1 MTTKTEKLIIDT
13 SFEEFEKSFMED
25 GDTEIKAHI
34 EKKIKNETPTR

>member
-1 MTTKTEKLIIDT
+1 MKTEKLIIDT

-34 EKKIKNETPTR
+34 EKNSKNRRN